1 MKNHSRLVLLVI
13 TSMILMAGCG
23 DDPTGPDCDNQVST
37 VEDQSFTVAVVPSI
51 ALVNGV
57 GSISVRSGA
66 VDNVRIVATKFAMS
80 EADLDQIDVIMVEQD
95 GQVQVTASQ
104 PTGLDN
110 FSVEFEVTAPAA
122 SQLDL
127 RTGVGI
133 IDCESRPQEDSH
145 FATGVGSVTLRLPA
159 DIEVTLELAVGVGSI
174 DLEFP
179 VNGEVSGNSVRG
191 TIGSGSEATISANVG
206 VGSIHLLRQP
216 L

>member
-1 MKNHSRLVLLVI
+1 
-13 TSMILMAGCG
+13 MILMAGCG
-23 DDPTGPDCDNQVST
+23 DDDNPTGPDGDNRVST

-51 ALVNGV
+51 ALVNAV

-95 GQVQVTASQ
+95 GQVQVTTSQ

-110 FSVEFEVTAPAA
+110 SSVEFEVTAPAA

-127 RTGVGI
+127 RTGLGSI
-133 IDCESRPQEDSH
+133 ECESRPQEDSH

-159 DIEVTLELAVGVGSI
+159 DIEVTLELAVSVGSI
-174 DLEFP
+174 DVEFP